1 MSSPRPPVLPPAR
14 SWEVMAALREA
25 LGLAGMQCIFS
36 VGHNQI
42 GRYCRNPDIS
52 DDAERNP
59 LDRVRLLLA
68 RGVEAGAEEAVRM
81 AVGYLLEPLGMKA
94 VPVGEAPPDRET
106 CEANAWTTTLRC
118 YGCTKRYE
126 HWKAGTRRIRARSRP
141 SWKTTCA
148 NANRRAPSI
157 ARSGC
162 GCMGMRHRDCPHFR
176 KAKSPEGLGRCPRGW
191 AWGNRP
197 CRGQCPERH
206 SAAGREA
213 IACGETVRDVL
224 CIASTGSGSPSCD
237 VQE

>member
-1 MSSPRPPVLPPAR
+1 MTSPRPPVLPPAR

-25 LGLAGMQCIFS
+25 LGLAGMQRIFS

-106 CEANAWTTTLRC
+106 CEAECLDDYPTLLRLHEAVRTLEGRHPAHPRTVAALMEDHMREC
-118 YGCTKRYE
+118 E
-126 HWKAGTRRIRARSRP
+126 Q
-141 SWKTTCA
+141 TCA
-148 NANRRAPSI
+148 KYRTEWVRLHGDTSS
-157 ARSGC
+157 R
-162 GCMGMRHRDCPHFR
+162 
-176 KAKSPEGLGRCPRGW
+176 EGRG
-191 AWGNRP
+191 
-197 CRGQCPERH
+197 
-206 SAAGREA
+206 
-213 IACGETVRDVL
+213 
-224 CIASTGSGSPSCD
+224 
-237 VQE
+237 